1 MLRVN
6 GEELKR
12 FWTDVTIADGAILLD
27 GRVVRTPARAT
38 LALPTAA
45 LADAVAAEWRAVGD
59 KVDPR
64 TMPLTGLAN
73 AAIDRVSPDT
83 GRFANDIGIYG
94 ETDVLCYRAAQ
105 PPELAARQA
114 ALWDPLLDWARR
126 RYDIALTV
134 TDGVAHVPQPSE
146 TIVRLNAAVAARSA
160 FELAALSPI
169 VTVGG
174 SLIVALMLAEGVLGA
189 DAAFNATHL
198 DELWQA
204 ELWGEDALAA
214 EASKLRRADFVSAA
228 RFLSLLASGS

>member
-1 MLRVN
+1 M
-6 GEELKR
+6 
-12 FWTDVTIADGAILLD
+12 TIADGAILLD

-59 KVDPR
+59 NVDSR
-64 TMPLTGLAN
+64 TMPLTGLGN

-83 GRFANDIGIYG
+83 ARFANDIGIYG

-134 TDGVAHVPQPSE
+134 TTGIRHAPQPQE
-146 TIVRLNAAVAARSA
+146 TLIRLAAAVAARSP

-169 VTVGG
+169 TTIGG
-174 SLIVALMLAEGVLGA
+174 SLVVALMLAEHDIAA
-189 DAAFNATHL
+189 DAAFDVTHL
-198 DELWQA
+198 DELWQV

-214 EASKLRRADFVSAA
+214 EARAARRADFLSAA
-228 RFLSLLASGS
+228 RFLSLLASGFARNR